1 MFLETI
7 KRLLFCMCVG
17 RDIRRHHSKG
27 GDVGNSACYGIRK
40 KRVGK

>member
-1 MFLETI
+1 MFLEII

-17 RDIRRHHSKG
+17 RDIHRHHSKG
-27 GDVGNSACYGIRK
+27 GDVGNSAYYGIRK